1 MREQLQDRRAH
12 ERNRGRRARQR
23 DPNPRHI
30 ERDPAAKGGTR
41 MTTTAAAARETIS
54 APNKRMLVSCFLG
67 TTIEW
72 YDFLIYGFL
81 APLVFNRLFF
91 PDLDPLIGT
100 IAALGVFAVG
110 FAARP
115 LGGLFFGHFGDRM
128 GRKPIM
134 VTTLIMMGVATTLIG
149 LLPTHA
155 QIGIAA
161 PIILVCLRFAQGFAL
176 GGESAAGPLLAMESA
191 PGHRRGLFAAFVSSG
206 AAAGTVLGSLAALAV
221 GLLPDEQLITWGWR
235 LPFLASAVIFG
246 VGYYVRIKVAESPA
260 FEAALEREQPERV
273 PLFAV
278 LKRRKIPALQVLFCA
293 MAESSTFYFTAVFG
307 LAYGL
312 QTLGIDNSL
321 LLAGV
326 VIGNAI
332 GIVANPLFGS
342 LSDRVGRRPLL
353 GGSYLL
359 SALFV
364 LLLFFPM
371 LASGNGL
378 IVVLAM
384 AIPGAILQPMS
395 LAVTGSFYPEL
406 FDDPKLRLSG
416 VSLGR
421 QFGTILGGGLMPVI
435 SASLLALSGGQ
446 LSWVIGYF
454 VLICAIAL
462 ASVLSAKETS
472 ARFAAP
478 RPVEPGGERLA

>member
-1 MREQLQDRRAH
+1 
-12 ERNRGRRARQR
+12 
-23 DPNPRHI
+23 
-30 ERDPAAKGGTR
+30 
-41 MTTTAAAARETIS
+41 
-54 APNKRMLVSCFLG
+54 MLVSCFLG

-72 YDFLIYGFL
+72 YDFLLYGFL
-81 APLVFNRLFF
+81 ASLVFNRLFF
-91 PDLDPLIGT
+91 PSLEPLVGT

-115 LGGLFFGHFGDRM
+115 VGGLFFGHFGDRI

-134 VTTLIMMGVATTLIG
+134 VSTLTLMGVATTLIG
-149 LLPTHA
+149 LIPTHA

-161 PIILVCLRFAQGFAL
+161 PIILVCLRFLQGFAL

-191 PGHRRGLFAAFVSSG
+191 PDHRRGLFAAFVQSG

-221 GLLPDEQLITWGWR
+221 GMLPEDQLLSWGWR
-235 LPFLASAVIFG
+235 VPFLASAVIFG
-246 VGYYVRIKVAESPA
+246 IGLYVRLKVAESPI
-260 FEAALEREQPERV
+260 FQAAIEGNRVERV
-273 PLFAV
+273 PLVAV
-278 LKRRKIPALQVLFCA
+278 LKRRKVPALQVLFCA

-312 QTLGIDNSL
+312 QTLGISNSL

-326 VIGNAI
+326 VIGNTI
-332 GIVANPLFGS
+332 GILTNPLFGS
-342 LSDRVGRRPLL
+342 LSDRVGRRPLI
-353 GGSYLL
+353 GGAYLL
-359 SALFV
+359 SALYV
-364 LLLFFPM
+364 LLVFFPM
-371 LASGNGL
+371 LASANAVF
-378 IVVLAM
+378 VVLAM

-406 FDDPKLRLSG
+406 FDDPRLRLSG

-435 SASLLALSGGQ
+435 SASLLALSGGA

-454 VLICAIAL
+454 VLICALAL
-462 ASVLSAKETS
+462 AAVLSAKETS
-472 ARFAAP
+472 ARVAP
-478 RPVEPGGERLA
+478 A

>member
-1 MREQLQDRRAH
+1 
-12 ERNRGRRARQR
+12 
-23 DPNPRHI
+23 
-30 ERDPAAKGGTR
+30 
-41 MTTTAAAARETIS
+41 MTTNAAGRETIS

-72 YDFLIYGFL
+72 YDFLLYGFL

-100 IAALGVFAVG
+100 IAVFGVFAVG

-115 LGGLFFGHFGDRM
+115 VGGLFFGHFGDRV

-134 VTTLIMMGVATTLIG
+134 VATLTLMGVATMLIG
-149 LLPTHA
+149 FLPTYA
-155 QIGIAA
+155 QIGVAA
-161 PIILVCLRFAQGFAL
+161 PIVLTCLRFLQGFAL

-191 PGHRRGLFAAFVSSG
+191 PRHRRGLFAAFVQSG
-206 AAAGTVLGSLAALAV
+206 AAAGTVLGALAAFGV
-221 GLLPDEQLITWGWR
+221 GLLPDDQLAAWGWR
-235 LPFLASAVIFG
+235 LPFLASVVIFG
-246 VGYYVRIKVAESPA
+246 VGLYVRLKVAESPA
-260 FEAALEREQPERV
+260 FEAALARAPPERV
-273 PLFAV
+273 PLLAV
-278 LKRRKIPALQVLFCA
+278 LERRKIPALQVLFCA

-307 LAYGL
+307 LSYGL
-312 QTLGIDNSL
+312 QTLGISNTL

-332 GIVANPLFGS
+332 GILTNPLFGS
-342 LSDRVGRRPLL
+342 ISDRIGRRPLV

-359 SALFV
+359 AALYV
-364 LLLFFPM
+364 SLLFFPM
-371 LASGNGL
+371 LGTL
-378 IVVLAM
+378 DPVVVILAM
-384 AIPGAILQPMS
+384 ALPGAILQPMS

-421 QFGTILGGGLMPVI
+421 QFGTILGGGLMPMI
-435 SASLLALSGGQ
+435 SASLLAFSGGE

-454 VLICAIAL
+454 VLVCVLAIGA
-462 ASVLSAKETS
+462 VLTARETS

-478 RPVEPGGERLA
+478 VKVEEALAP

>member
-1 MREQLQDRRAH
+1 
-12 ERNRGRRARQR
+12 
-23 DPNPRHI
+23 
-30 ERDPAAKGGTR
+30 
-41 MTTTAAAARETIS
+41 MTTQAAASNESIS

-72 YDFLIYGFL
+72 YDFLLYGFL
-81 APLVFNRLFF
+81 ASLVFNRLFF
-91 PDLDPLIGT
+91 PSLEPLVGT

-115 LGGLFFGHFGDRM
+115 VGGLFFGHFGDRI

-134 VTTLIMMGVATTLIG
+134 VSTLTLMGVATTLIG
-149 LLPTHA
+149 LIPTHA

-161 PIILVCLRFAQGFAL
+161 PIILVCLRFLQGFAL

-191 PGHRRGLFAAFVSSG
+191 PDHRRGLFAAFVQSG

-221 GLLPDEQLITWGWR
+221 GMLPEDQLLSWGWR
-235 LPFLASAVIFG
+235 VPFLASAVIFG
-246 VGYYVRIKVAESPA
+246 IGLYVRLKVAESPI
-260 FEAALEREQPERV
+260 FQAAIEGNRVERV
-273 PLFAV
+273 PLVAV
-278 LKRRKIPALQVLFCA
+278 LKRRKVPALQVLFCA

-312 QTLGIDNSL
+312 QTLGISNSL

-326 VIGNAI
+326 VIGNTI
-332 GIVANPLFGS
+332 GILTNPLFGS
-342 LSDRVGRRPLL
+342 LSDRVGRRPLI
-353 GGSYLL
+353 GGAYLL
-359 SALFV
+359 SALYV
-364 LLLFFPM
+364 LLVFFPM
-371 LASGNGL
+371 LASANAVF
-378 IVVLAM
+378 VVLAM

-406 FDDPKLRLSG
+406 FDDPRLRLSG

-435 SASLLALSGGQ
+435 SASLLALSGGA

-454 VLICAIAL
+454 VLICALAL
-462 ASVLSAKETS
+462 AAVLSAKETS
-472 ARFAAP
+472 ARVAP
-478 RPVEPGGERLA
+478 

>member
-1 MREQLQDRRAH
+1 
-12 ERNRGRRARQR
+12 
-23 DPNPRHI
+23 
-30 ERDPAAKGGTR
+30 
-41 MTTTAAAARETIS
+41 
-54 APNKRMLVSCFLG
+54 MLVSCFLG

-72 YDFLIYGFL
+72 YDFLLYGFL
-81 APLVFNRLFF
+81 ASLVFNRLFF
-91 PDLDPLIGT
+91 PSLEPLVGT

-115 LGGLFFGHFGDRM
+115 VGGLFFGHFGDRI

-134 VTTLIMMGVATTLIG
+134 VSTLTLMGVATTLIG
-149 LLPTHA
+149 LIPTHA

-161 PIILVCLRFAQGFAL
+161 PIILVCLRFLQGFAL

-191 PGHRRGLFAAFVSSG
+191 PDHRRGLFAAFVQSG

-221 GLLPDEQLITWGWR
+221 GMLPEDQLLSWGWR
-235 LPFLASAVIFG
+235 VPFLASAVIFG
-246 VGYYVRIKVAESPA
+246 IGLYVRLKVAESPI
-260 FEAALEREQPERV
+260 FQAAIEGNRVERV
-273 PLFAV
+273 PLVAV
-278 LKRRKIPALQVLFCA
+278 LKRRKVPALQVLFCA

-312 QTLGIDNSL
+312 QTLGISNSL

-326 VIGNAI
+326 VIGNTI
-332 GIVANPLFGS
+332 GILTNPLFGS
-342 LSDRVGRRPLL
+342 LSDRVGRRPLI
-353 GGSYLL
+353 GGAYLL
-359 SALFV
+359 SALYV
-364 LLLFFPM
+364 LLVFFPM
-371 LASGNGL
+371 LASANAVF
-378 IVVLAM
+378 VVLAM

-406 FDDPKLRLSG
+406 FDDPRLRLSG

-435 SASLLALSGGQ
+435 SASLLALSGGA

-454 VLICAIAL
+454 VLICALAL
-462 ASVLSAKETS
+462 AAVLSAKETS
-472 ARFAAP
+472 ARVAP
-478 RPVEPGGERLA
+478 